1 MKKSL
6 MLAALLVLSFS
17 PAALAK
23 IGAKAAARAAQAA
36 VGGRVVDVDY
46 EHRKHGRSYYKV
58 EIKKNGREYK
68 VIVDAES
75 GRVLRSWLDDD
86 DDDHK
91 SSRGKRHKHKPHRH
105 HDNDDDDGDDD

>member
-86 DDDHK
+86 DDHK

-105 HDNDDDDGDDD
+105 HDDGDDDDD